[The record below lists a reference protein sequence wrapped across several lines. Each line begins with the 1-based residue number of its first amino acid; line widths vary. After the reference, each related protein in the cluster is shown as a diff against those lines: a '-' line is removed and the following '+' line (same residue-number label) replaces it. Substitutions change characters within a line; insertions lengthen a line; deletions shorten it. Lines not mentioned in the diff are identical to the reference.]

1 MDVTKNGRK
10 ESEMADISVE
20 STLAEVVTRDQSLA
34 RELERFGLDYCCGGA
49 KTIAEACASRGL
61 DTEKVLDH
69 LEAAS
74 VSSAPAAWSTM
85 GIVELVDHLES
96 THHRYLWDELPRLCA
111 LADKVLSVHGR
122 NHPELIE
129 VRDLVAAIR
138 AELEPHMLK
147 EERVLFPMIRELAQ
161 ASRLPTFHCGSVRN
175 PIAMMIIEHE
185 EVGEMFA
192 RLRAHGGGYVVQSD
206 GCRSYAALFA
216 ALAQLEDDTHLHVH
230 KENNVLFPAVER
242 VEARLTS

>member
-1 MDVTKNGRK
+1 
-10 ESEMADISVE
+10 MADISVE
-20 STLAEVVTRDQSLA
+20 NTLAEVVTRDLSLA

-61 DTEKVLDH
+61 DADKVLDH

-74 VSSAPAAWSTM
+74 VRSAPAAWSTM
-85 GIVELVDHLES
+85 GIAELVDHLES

-122 NHPELIE
+122 NHPELREI
-129 VRDLVAAIR
+129 RDLVAAIR

-161 ASRLPTFHCGSVRN
+161 ASQLPTFHCGSVRN

-185 EVGEMFA
+185 EVGALLA
-192 RLRAHGGGYVVQSD
+192 RLRAYADGYFVPLD